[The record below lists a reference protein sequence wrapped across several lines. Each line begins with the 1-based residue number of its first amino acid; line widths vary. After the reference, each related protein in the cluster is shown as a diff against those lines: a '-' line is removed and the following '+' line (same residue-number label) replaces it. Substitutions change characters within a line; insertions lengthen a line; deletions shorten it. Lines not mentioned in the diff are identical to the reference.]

1 MQNSVK
7 SVSGGKTK
15 SQVERLA
22 KSTIKITITIP
33 WEMVKKAS
41 AETLRKIAKT
51 IKLPGF
57 RQGKAP
63 DKIVEKKLGRQV
75 IYQEMLQELLSEA
88 YRQAIQEHQLKP
100 IVSPQI
106 KPLQTE
112 ENKDWQ
118 FEALTCEKPIVSLGN
133 YQERIKQELKAGKI
147 WVPGQDEENQ
157 PKAGQPLAEKD
168 KQRLAQERL
177 AKIFQVLTQ
186 TAKLELPSLLIENEV
201 NQDLAQL
208 LDEIKKLGLTLASYL
223 ASVKKNA
230 SQLRQ
235 EQTAAAINRLRL
247 ELILNEVA
255 DDLKVTV
262 SDQDLETL
270 IQKSA
275 QTEAEKKSL
284 TAQKYYLASALRRQK
299 TIDKLMNL

>member
-1 MQNSVK
+1 M
-7 SVSGGKTK
+7 KTK
-15 SQVERLA
+15 SQVEKLA
-22 KSTIKITITIP
+22 KSTVKITITIP
-33 WEMVKKAS
+33 WEVVKKAS

-57 RQGKAP
+57 RQGKTP
-63 DKIVEKKLGRQV
+63 EKTVEKKIGRPA

-88 YRQAIQEHQLKP
+88 YRQAIQEHQLRP

-118 FEALTCEKPIVSLGN
+118 FEALTCEKPTVTLGN

-147 WVPGQDEENQ
+147 WVPGQDEKE
-157 PKAGQPLAEKD
+157 EKKD
-168 KQRLAQERL
+168 EQRLAQEKL

-186 TAKLELPSLLIENEV
+186 TAKLELPPLLIENEV
-201 NQDLAQL
+201 NRDLAQL
-208 LDEIKKLGLTLASYL
+208 LDEIKKLGLTLESYL
-223 ASVKKNA
+223 ASVKKTA

-235 EQTAAAINRLRL
+235 EQTAAAVRSL
-247 ELILNEVA
+247 ELEVILNEIA
-255 DDLKVTV
+255 DDLKIIVD
-262 SDQDLETL
+262 DQEIDEL
-270 IQKSA
+270 IKKSA
-275 QTEAEKKSL
+275 KTEAEKKSL
-284 TAQKYYLASALRRQK
+284 AAQKYYLASVLRRQK